1 MKPFKGILYNTDKAN
16 GIANLVCPPYDV
28 IENTEPYYARSPFNA
43 IRLEL
48 PRDLPDMDRYRNA
61 RNTMHD
67 WLTQGILMQD
77 THESVY
83 VYEQEFTVDSVNFLR
98 TGFISLQKL
107 DRKRI
112 LTHEQTRKKAKADR
126 EKLIGTLKTY
136 TSFIFGLYD
145 DREKKIHEAISNAP
159 RELVFDFTDEQDIET
174 RFYRI
179 SDRESIKALVSLV
192 EKKHIYIA
200 DGHHRLDVSYRL
212 RVSHAPF
219 YLTDMYDSGIV
230 IFPYHRLVRFSQK
243 RALPE
248 LIGMLEPFMKIE
260 KIPFNGMD
268 SLTPVLASVA
278 ASPDLAF
285 AFFSAD
291 DRRHVYV
298 AASEV
303 SPLPLY
309 NDSTVHDSLKKLK
322 VNAIHS
328 GIIRGIMRIEDEDIS
343 FTEDHR
349 WSIDSVLNGSAD
361 LAFFL
366 PPTTVDEVRDIA
378 ENGLDMPP
386 KSTFFYP
393 KILTGLVFY
402 RYA

>member
-1 MKPFKGILYNTDKAN
+1 MKPFKGILYNTDKAD
-16 GIANLVCPPYDV
+16 GIAGLVCPPYDV
-28 IENTEPYYARSPFNA
+28 IENTDPYYSRSPFNA

-48 PRDLPDMDRYRNA
+48 PRDLPGMDRYENA
-61 RNTMHD
+61 RNTMED
-67 WLTQGILMQD
+67 WLSQGILAPD
-77 THESVY
+77 VHESVY
-83 VYEQEFTVDSVNFLR
+83 VYEQEFTVDSGSFLR
-98 TGFISLQKL
+98 TGFISLQRL

-126 EKLIGTLKTY
+126 EQLIGTLKTY

-145 DREKKIHEAISNAP
+145 DHEKEIHQAIAGAP
-159 RELVFDFTDEQDIET
+159 REALFDFTDEQSIKT

-179 SDRESIKALVSLV
+179 NDPGSINALASLV
-192 EKKHIYIA
+192 GKKDIYIA

-212 RVSHAPF
+212 NVSHAPF
-219 YLTDMYDSGIV
+219 YLTDMYDRGIV
-230 IFPYHRLVRFSQK
+230 IFPYHRLVKFARK
-243 RALPE
+243 RTLPE
-248 LIGMLEPFMKIE
+248 LLAALEPFMTIE
-260 KIPFNGMD
+260 RIPFGGPN
-268 SLTPVLASVA
+268 SLRPVLESVA
-278 ASPDLAF
+278 SAQALAF

-291 DRRHVYV
+291 DPGHIYRV
-298 AASEV
+298 SER
-303 SPLPLY
+303 SRLPLY
-309 NDSTVHDSLKKLK
+309 DNVTVHDSLKKLK

-328 GIIRGIMRIEDEDIS
+328 GVIRGIMKIDDDDIS

-349 WSIDSVLNGSAD
+349 WSIDSVTNGSAD

>member
-1 MKPFKGILYNTDKAN
+1 MKPFNGILYNTRKTD
-16 GIANLVCPPYDV
+16 GIADLVCPPYDV
-28 IENTEPYYARSPFNA
+28 IEDTEPYYARNPFNA

-48 PRDLPDMDRYRNA
+48 PRDLPGMDRYRNA
-61 RNTMHD
+61 KNTLDD
-67 WLTQGILMQD
+67 WLSKGVLVPDPGKSI
-77 THESVY
+77 Y
-83 VYEQEFTVDSVNFLR
+83 VYEQEFTVQSSTFLR
-98 TGFISLQKL
+98 KGFIGLQRL
-107 DRKRI
+107 DRERI

-126 EKLIGTLKTY
+126 EQLIGTLKTY

-145 DREKKIHEAISNAP
+145 DREKKIRGLLDTAP
-159 RELVFDFTDEQDIET
+159 VEPLFEFTDEQSIRT
-174 RFYRI
+174 RFQRI
-179 SDRESIKALVSLV
+179 ANPDSISAITAILDTKY
-192 EKKHIYIA
+192 IYIA

-212 RVSHAPF
+212 GVPYAPF
-219 YLTDMYDSGIV
+219 YLTDMYDEGIV
-230 IFPYHRLVRFSQK
+230 ILPYHRLVKFARK
-243 RALPE
+243 RSLAELTAALGE
-248 LIGMLEPFMKIE
+248 YMAIE
-260 KIPFNGMD
+260 KRPFAGD
-268 SLTPVLASVA
+268 DALEGVLTAVA
-278 ASPDLAF
+278 ASSRPAF

-291 DRRHVYV
+291 DLQHLYLAV
-298 AASEV
+298 EK

-309 NDSTVHDSLKKLK
+309 SSPDIPDGLKRLK

-328 GIIRGIMRIEDEDIS
+328 GVIRGIMGIVDEEIS

-349 WSIDSVLNGSAD
+349 WSVDSVRNASSD

>member
-1 MKPFKGILYNTDKAN
+1 MKPFKGILYNTEKTD
-16 GIANLVCPPYDV
+16 GIAGLVCPPYDV
-28 IENTEPYYARSPFNA
+28 IENTDSYYSRSPFNA

-48 PRDLPDMDRYRNA
+48 PRDLPEMNRYQNA
-61 RNTMHD
+61 KNTMDD
-67 WLTQGILMQD
+67 WLSKGVLTPDL
-77 THESVY
+77 HESVY
-83 VYEQEFTVDSVNFLR
+83 VYEQEFTVDGGSFCR
-98 TGFISLQKL
+98 TGFISLQRL
-107 DRKRI
+107 DKNRI

-126 EKLIGTLKTY
+126 EQLIGTLKTY

-145 DREKKIHEAISNAP
+145 DKEKEIHQAITGASREMIY
-159 RELVFDFTDEQDIET
+159 DFVDEQSIKT

-179 SDRESIKALVSLV
+179 NDGGSIRDLAALV
-192 EKKHIYIA
+192 EKKTIYIA

-212 RVSHAPF
+212 NVSHAPF
-219 YLTDMYDSGIV
+219 YLTDMYDPGIV
-230 IFPYHRLVRFSQK
+230 IFPYHRLVTFSEK
-243 RALPE
+243 RTLPD
-248 LIGMLEPFMKIE
+248 LIGRLEPFMAIE
-260 KIPFNGMD
+260 KVPFNGMD
-268 SLTPVLASVA
+268 SLGPALASIA
-278 ASPDLAF
+278 ASPAVAF
-285 AFFSAD
+285 AFFSTD
-291 DRRHVYV
+291 DRQNVYV
-298 AASEV
+298 ATEK

-309 NDSTVHDSLKKLK
+309 NDGTVHDSLKKLK

-328 GIIRGIMRIEDEDIS
+328 GIIRGIMNINDEDIS

-349 WSIDSVLNGSAD
+349 WSIDRVMNGSAD

>member
-1 MKPFKGILYNTDKAN
+1 MKPFRGILYNTDKAN

-28 IENTEPYYARSPFNA
+28 IENTDPYYERSPFNA

-48 PRDLPDMDRYRNA
+48 PRELPGMDRYQNA
-61 RNTMHD
+61 KNIFHD
-67 WLTQGILMQD
+67 WLSQGILMPD
-77 THESVY
+77 MNESVY
-83 VYEQEFTVDSVNFLR
+83 VYEQEFTVDSGSFLR
-98 TGFISLQKL
+98 TGFISLQRL
-107 DRKRI
+107 DKERI

-126 EKLIGTLKTY
+126 EQLIGTLKTY
-136 TSFIFGLYD
+136 TSFIFGLYED
-145 DREKKIHEAISNAP
+145 QDRKIRQAIVDAP
-159 RELVFDFTDEQDIET
+159 RELIFDFADEQNIKT
-174 RFYRI
+174 KFYRI
-179 SDRESIKALVSLV
+179 TGAGPIQHLVSLV
-192 EKKHIYIA
+192 DKKHIYIA

-212 RVSHAPF
+212 KLSHAPF
-219 YLTDMYDSGIV
+219 YLTDMYDRGIV
-230 IFPYHRLVRFSQK
+230 IFPYHRLVRFSRK
-243 RALPE
+243 RSLEE
-248 LIGMLEPFMKIE
+248 LMSTLQPFMKIE
-260 KIPFNGMD
+260 KLPFNGME
-268 SLTPVLASVA
+268 SLSPVLNSVSASR
-278 ASPDLAF
+278 DLAF

-291 DRRHVYV
+291 DPRHIYV
-298 AASEV
+298 ASET

-309 NDSTVHDSLKKLK
+309 EDASVHESLRKLK

-328 GIIRGIMRIEDEDIS
+328 GIIRGVMKIEDEDIS

-349 WSIDSVLNGSAD
+349 WSIDSVMNGSVD

-378 ENGLDMPP
+378 ENDLDMPP

>member
-1 MKPFKGILYNTDKAN
+1 MKPFKGILYNTDKAD
-16 GIANLVCPPYDV
+16 GIAGLVCPPYDV
-28 IENTEPYYARSPFNA
+28 IEDAGPYYARSPFNA

-48 PRDLPDMDRYRNA
+48 PRDLPDVDRYRNA
-61 RNTMHD
+61 KNTMDD
-67 WLTQGILMQD
+67 WLTRGILMPD
-77 THESVY
+77 ARESVY
-83 VYEQEFTVDSVNFLR
+83 VYEQEFTVDAGSFCR
-98 TGFISLQKL
+98 TGFVSLQRL
-107 DRKRI
+107 DKKRI

-126 EKLIGTLKTY
+126 EQLIGTLKTY

-145 DREKKIHEAISNAP
+145 DREKGIRHAISGAP
-159 RELVFDFTDEQDIET
+159 RQTIYDFTDEQNIKT

-179 SDRESIKALVSLV
+179 SDPASIADLVALV
-192 EKKHIYIA
+192 EKKSIYIA

-212 RVSHAPF
+212 NVSHAPF
-219 YLTDMYDSGIV
+219 YLTDMYDRGIV
-230 IFPYHRLVRFSQK
+230 IFPYHRLVKFSRR
-243 RALPE
+243 RALPD
-248 LIGMLEPFMKIE
+248 LIGKLEPFMAIE
-260 KIPFNGMD
+260 KVPFSGVD
-268 SLTPVLASVA
+268 SLGPVLASVA
-278 ASPDLAF
+278 ASRTLAF

-291 DRRHVYV
+291 DRRHIYI
-298 AASEV
+298 ASER
-303 SPLPLY
+303 SSLPIF
-309 NDSTVHDSLKKLK
+309 NDGAVHDSLRKLK
-322 VNAIHS
+322 VNAVHS
-328 GIIRGIMRIEDEDIS
+328 GVIRGVMDINDEDIS

-349 WSIDSVLNGSAD
+349 WSIDCVMNGSSD

>member
-1 MKPFKGILYNTDKAN
+1 MKPFKGIIYNTNKTD
-16 GIANLVCPPYDV
+16 GIADLVCPPYDV
-28 IENTEPYYARSPFNA
+28 IENTDPYYARNPFNA

-48 PRDLPDMDRYRNA
+48 PRDLPGMDRYQNA
-61 RNTMHD
+61 KNTLDD
-67 WLTQGILMQD
+67 WLSKGILTPD

-83 VYEQEFTVDSVNFLR
+83 VYEQEFTVDSSSFVR
-98 TGFISLQKL
+98 SGFISLQRLHK
-107 DRKRI
+107 KRI

-126 EKLIGTLKTY
+126 EQLIGTLKTY

-145 DREKKIHEAISNAP
+145 DREKKIRQVINNAP
-159 RELVFDFTDEQDIET
+159 REVVFDFTDEQGIKT
-174 RFYRI
+174 RFYRV
-179 SDRESIKALVSLV
+179 SDRKSIKALVSVV

-212 RVSHAPF
+212 NVSHAPF
-219 YLTDMYDSGIV
+219 YLTDMYDRGIV
-230 IFPYHRLVRFSQK
+230 IFPYHRLVRFSRK

-248 LIGMLEPFMKIE
+248 LLATLEPFMKIQRV
-260 KIPFNGMD
+260 PFNGMD
-268 SLTPVLASVA
+268 SLNPVLTSVA
-278 ASPDLAF
+278 ASQDLAF
-285 AFFSAD
+285 AFFSTD
-291 DRRHVYV
+291 DRRHIYI
-298 AASEV
+298 ASER

-309 NDSTVHDSLKKLK
+309 SDNEVHDSLKKLK

-328 GIIRGIMRIEDEDIS
+328 GIIRGIMKIDDEDIS
-343 FTEDHR
+343 FTENHR
-349 WSIDSVLNGSAD
+349 WSIDSVMGGSAD

>member
-1 MKPFKGILYNTDKAN
+1 MKPFRGILYNTEKTDD
-16 GIANLVCPPYDV
+16 IAGLVCPPYDV
-28 IENTEPYYARSPFNA
+28 IEDMEPYYARSPYNA

-48 PRDLPDMDRYRNA
+48 PRDLPDMDRYQNA
-61 RNTMHD
+61 RNTLDD
-67 WLTQGILMQD
+67 WLSRGVLMPD
-77 THESVY
+77 TDESVY
-83 VYEQEFTVDSVNFLR
+83 VYEQEFTVESGSFLR
-98 TGFISLQKL
+98 RGFISLQRL
-107 DRKRI
+107 DKERI

-126 EKLIGTLKTY
+126 EQLIGTLKAY

-145 DREKKIHEAISNAP
+145 DRDGKIKQAITGAP
-159 RELVFDFTDEQDIET
+159 REIIFDFTDEQDIKT

-179 SDRESIKALVSLV
+179 RGDESIQHLVSLV
-192 EKKHIYIA
+192 EKKDIYIA

-212 RVSHAPF
+212 NLSHAPF
-219 YLTDMYDSGIV
+219 YLTDMYDRGIV
-230 IFPYHRLVRFSQK
+230 IFPYHRLVRFSGK
-243 RALPE
+243 RPLPQ
-248 LIGMLEPFMKIE
+248 LISTLEPFMKIE
-260 KIPFNGMD
+260 KVPFGGLD
-268 SLTPVLASVA
+268 SLNSVLDSVT
-278 ASPDLAF
+278 ASPAVAF
-285 AFFSAD
+285 AFYSAD
-291 DRRHVYV
+291 DRRHIYV
-298 AASEV
+298 ASET

-309 NDSTVHDSLKKLK
+309 DDSEVPESLKKLK

-328 GIIRGIMRIEDEDIS
+328 GIIRGIMKIEDEDIS
-343 FTEDHR
+343 FTENHR
-349 WSIDSVLNGSAD
+349 SSIESVMNGSAD

>member
-1 MKPFKGILYNTDKAN
+1 MKPFKGILYNTDKAD
-16 GIANLVCPPYDV
+16 GIAALVCPPYDV
-28 IENTEPYYARSPFNA
+28 IENTDPYYARSPFNA

-48 PRDLPDMDRYRNA
+48 PRDLPDMDRYQNA
-61 RNTMHD
+61 RNTMHN
-67 WLTQGILMQD
+67 WLSQGILIKD
-77 THESVY
+77 THKSVY
-83 VYEQEFTVDSVNFLR
+83 VYEQEFTVDSGSFLR
-98 TGFISLQKL
+98 TGFISLQRL
-107 DRKRI
+107 DKKRI

-126 EKLIGTLKTY
+126 EQLIGTLKTY

-145 DREKKIHEAISNAP
+145 DKDKKIRQIINSAS
-159 RELVFDFTDEQDIET
+159 REIVFDFTDEQDIKT
-174 RFYRI
+174 RFYRM
-179 SDRESIKALVSLV
+179 SSKESIEALASLV
-192 EKKHIYIA
+192 EKKDIYIA

-212 RVSHAPF
+212 NVFHAPF
-219 YLTDMYDSGIV
+219 YLTDMYDRGIV
-230 IFPYHRLVRFSQK
+230 IFPYHRLVRFSRK

-248 LIGMLEPFMKIE
+248 LISTLEPFMKIE
-260 KIPFNGMD
+260 RVPFYGMD
-268 SLTPVLASVA
+268 SLKPVLTAVA
-278 ASPDLAF
+278 ASEVLAF

-291 DRRHVYV
+291 DPGHIYM
-298 AASEV
+298 ASEV

-309 NDSTVHDSLKKLK
+309 NDRAVHESLKKLK

-328 GIIRGIMRIEDEDIS
+328 SIIRDIMNIDDEDIS
-343 FTEDHR
+343 FTEDHGL
-349 WSIDSVLNGSAD
+349 SIDSVMNGSAD

-378 ENGLDMPP
+378 ENGLDMPA